1 MIIKGVEVID
11 HTAECIAAK
20 NTAVERALEA
30 IGIQAESYA
39 KNNLTAS
46 GHIDTGLLRNS
57 IAHAVSG
64 NIPTTNGQTS
74 YQADRA
80 ESKYQGLRPTKYD
93 EKGNAIKESGSYSA
107 AVPDAADNEKAVY
120 VGSNVTYS
128 IFIEYGTDRL
138 APTHFVKN
146 ALADNTSVY
155 AQIAENCLK
164 NV

>member
-30 IGIQAESYA
+30 IGLQAESYA

-64 NIPTTNGQTS
+64 NVPTTNGETT
-74 YQADRA
+74 YTADKA
-80 ESKYQGLRPTKYD
+80 ESKYQNLRPTKYD
-93 EKGNAIKESGSYSA
+93 AQGNPIKESGAYTS
-107 AVPDAADNEKAVY
+107 AVPDAADNEKTVY
-120 VGSNVTYS
+120 VGSNVYYAPY
-128 IFIEYGTDRL
+128 IEYGTDRIK
-138 APTHFVKN
+138 PTKFIEN
-146 ALADNTSVY
+146 ALRNNLNVY
-155 AQIAENCLK
+155 AQIAENYMK